1 MKISKTCF
9 LDEINLV
16 LPQPLFQ
23 GHWAAGQG
31 TEPSADT
38 SDTGHN
44 TRLDWGPH
52 LCTTLHSLV
61 SHEPPLSTEGSLPF
75 LGFGLWRLPSTGIW
89 RRQASPNSDHLLSW
103 HRCSPHLL
111 SASGLTFPYQRA
123 QCHRRWPVL
132 FTLDN
137 QLEEFEGAQTQS
149 RQAERLTWWAQPGMD
164 LCTQNQPA
172 NTIWGPSQSLGLFL
186 VYRHISYYVSQT
198 LSFLQTVQ
206 VYWRHFPNS
215 IYSLCVSAMF
225 WWFSQYFKLSHYYN
239 NGIIYY
245 ILYIVLIYDQW
256 LQLGGKLRS

>member
-111 SASGLTFPYQRA
+111 SASGLTFPYKEHSA
-123 QCHRRWPVL
+123 
-132 FTLDN
+132 T
-137 QLEEFEGAQTQS
+137 G
-149 RQAERLTWWAQPGMD
+149 GD
-164 LCTQNQPA
+164 LCCLLWTTNSKNLKEHRHKA
-172 NTIWGPSQSLGLFL
+172 DRLRDSHGEPSQAWISAHKTSLLTPSEALPSPL
-186 VYRHISYYVSQT
+186 VC
-198 LSFLQTVQ
+198 F
-206 VYWRHFPNS
+206 
-215 IYSLCVSAMF
+215 
-225 WWFSQYFKLSHYYN
+225 
-239 NGIIYY
+239 
-245 ILYIVLIYDQW
+245 
-256 LQLGGKLRS
+256 